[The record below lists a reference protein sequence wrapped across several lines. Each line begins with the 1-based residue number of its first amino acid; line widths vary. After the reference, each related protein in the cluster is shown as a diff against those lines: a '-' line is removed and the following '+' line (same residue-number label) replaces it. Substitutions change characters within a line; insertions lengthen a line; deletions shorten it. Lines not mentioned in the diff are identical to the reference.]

1 MAITINGTGSI
12 TGLSAGGLPDGSIT
26 ASDLASSLDLTGKT
40 VTLPAGTGGKVLQ
53 VVQAWK
59 SDYSTISTNINVGY
73 ASYPTIFSGSITP
86 SSTSSKILILYFIS
100 GSTDAYVH
108 MVSTIKRAIS
118 GGATSYPAL
127 GDSASGFYQATTGT
141 RGIDANNYNIAN
153 QSAQYLDSP
162 NTTSAITYSII
173 GASESGNTWE
183 INSNGENYSGQSWS
197 TRFASGMIM
206 MEIGA

>member
-1 MAITINGTGSI
+1 MPITI
-12 TGLSAGGLPDGSIT
+12 DGSGTISGVSATGIT
-26 ASDLASSLDLTGKT
+26 TAQTVSASNITTGTLPKAQ
-40 VTLPAGTGGKVLQ
+40 LPAGSVLQ

-86 SSTSSKILILYFIS
+86 SRANSKILIMYFIS
-100 GSTDAYVH
+100 GSSDANIH
-108 MVSTIKRAIS
+108 MVSTIKREIS
-118 GGATSYPAL
+118 GGATSYPAI

-141 RGIDANNYNIAN
+141 RGIGSNNLNLAT

-173 GASESGNTWE
+173 GASESANTWE
-183 INSNGENYSGQSWS
+183 INSNGDNLSGQSWS